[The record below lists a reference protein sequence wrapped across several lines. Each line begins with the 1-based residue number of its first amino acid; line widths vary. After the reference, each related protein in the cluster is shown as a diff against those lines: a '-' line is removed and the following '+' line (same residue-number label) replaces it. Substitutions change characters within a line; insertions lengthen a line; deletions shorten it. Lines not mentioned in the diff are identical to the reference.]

1 MWGEV
6 EVKVDGSRGIFA
18 GLKVLDVASFIAAP
32 AAAIVLAD
40 FGADVIKV
48 EPPGAGD
55 PYRGM
60 PTHPGM
66 PASPHNY
73 CWTVD
78 ARSKRSI
85 ALDLKHPDARD
96 VLYRLTRDADV
107 FITNFP
113 PPVRERLG
121 IAYRQIEPLNSRLIY
136 ASLTGYGETG
146 EEASKP
152 GFDSTAW
159 WARSGLMDQVVP
171 YTGSPP
177 ARSLP
182 GMGDH
187 PTALALFGAI
197 VTALYRRERTG
208 RGAAVSSSL
217 LASGAWANA
226 INVQAALCGA
236 TFFDRRPRETPANA
250 LRNHYRC
257 RDGRWFLLSLL
268 QEERLWPAFIARM
281 GRPELADDPRF
292 TTLKAQR
299 QNAQA
304 LTAILDAAFATR
316 DSAEWQR
323 VLDVEGFT
331 VGLVNQA
338 ADVAHDRQMRE
349 ADVVTPMEDGT
360 QLTVNSPIWIAGE
373 EKVPPRRAP
382 DLGEHT
388 DEILS
393 THGYAA
399 TEIARLRQCGAIA

>member
-1 MWGEV
+1 MTE
-6 EVKVDGSRGIFA
+6 SRGIFA

-40 FGADVIKV
+40 FGADVIKA
-48 EPPGAGD
+48 EPPGSGD
-55 PYRGM
+55 PYRTM

-66 PASPHNY
+66 PVSAHNY

-85 ALDLKHPDARD
+85 ALDLKHPDGRA

-121 IAYRQIEPLNSRLIY
+121 IAYPQIEPLNPRLIY
-136 ASLTGYGETG
+136 ASLTGYGESG
-146 EEASKP
+146 PEASKP

-171 YTGSPP
+171 HTGSPP

-187 PTALALFGAI
+187 PTAIALFAVI

-217 LASGAWANA
+217 LANGAWANA

-236 TFFDRRPRETPANA
+236 TFLGRPPRDKPANP

-268 QEERLWPAFIARM
+268 
-281 GRPELADDPRF
+281 
-292 TTLKAQR
+292 
-299 QNAQA
+299 
-304 LTAILDAAFATR
+304 
-316 DSAEWQR
+316 
-323 VLDVEGFT
+323 
-331 VGLVNQA
+331 
-338 ADVAHDRQMRE
+338 
-349 ADVVTPMEDGT
+349 
-360 QLTVNSPIWIAGE
+360 
-373 EKVPPRRAP
+373 
-382 DLGEHT
+382 
-388 DEILS
+388 
-393 THGYAA
+393 
-399 TEIARLRQCGAIA
+399 

>member
-1 MWGEV
+1 
-6 EVKVDGSRGIFA
+6 
-18 GLKVLDVASFIAAP
+18 VLDVASFIAAP
-32 AAAIVLAD
+32 AAAVVLAD

-55 PYRGM
+55 PYRSM
-60 PTHPGM
+60 PNHPGM
-66 PASPHNY
+66 PASTHNY

-78 ARSKRSI
+78 ARNKRSI
-85 ALDLKHPDARD
+85 ALDLKHPDARE
-96 VLYRLTRDADV
+96 VLHRLARDADV

-121 IAYRQIEPLNSRLIY
+121 IAYRQIEPLNPRLIY

-146 EEASKP
+146 AEANKP

-171 YTGSPP
+171 HTGSPP

-187 PTALALFGAI
+187 PTAIALFGAI

-217 LASGAWANA
+217 LANGAWANA

-236 TFFDRRPRETPANA
+236 TFRERPPREKPANP

-257 RDGRWFLLSLL
+257 RDGGWFLLSLL

-292 TTLKAQR
+292 TTLQAQR
-299 QNAQA
+299 QNAET
-304 LTAILDAAFATR
+304 LVAILDAAFATR
-316 DSAEWQR
+316 DSAEWQQI
-323 VLDVEGFT
+323 LDVEGFT

-338 ADVAHDRQMRE
+338 ADVAHDRQMLE
-349 ADVVTPMEDGT
+349 ADVLTPMEDGT
-360 QLTVNSPIWIAGE
+360 QLTVNSPLWIAGE
-373 EKVPPRRAP
+373 EKTRPRRAP
-382 DLGEHT
+382 EVGEHT
-388 DEILS
+388 DEILLA
-393 THGYAA
+393 HGFEPA
-399 TEIARLRQCGAIA
+399 EIARLRQCGAVG